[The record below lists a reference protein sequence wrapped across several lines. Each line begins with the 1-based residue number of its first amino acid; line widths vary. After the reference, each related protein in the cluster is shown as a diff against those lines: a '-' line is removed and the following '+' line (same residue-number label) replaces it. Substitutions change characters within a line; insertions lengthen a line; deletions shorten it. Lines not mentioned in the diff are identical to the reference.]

1 MKVSKTV
8 GPAEDLS
15 GGEVGGGGDAW
26 CWETWPEHA
35 V

>member
-15 GGEVGGGGDAW
+15 GGEVGGGCLMLGNL
-26 CWETWPEHA
+26 T
-35 V
+35 

>member
-15 GGEVGGGGDAW
+15 GGEVGGGGG
-26 CWETWPEHA
+26 CLMLGNLT
-35 V
+35 